1 MQKVLLTIRGS
12 LIEDEPEEAVEF
24 VTEGTLHRSADGYML
39 EYDESALT
47 GIDGV
52 TTRLKLEGE
61 TVTLE
66 RSGAIDTHMVFS
78 RGSVFQSSLGTLE
91 GATLMSIFATRVES
105 KLQEKSGSLCLE
117 YEMNVGEL
125 FTVNKLDLSFKN
137 MEERVN

>member
-1 MQKVLLTIRGS
+1 MQKILLTIRGS
-12 LIEDEPEEAVEF
+12 LIEDEPEGAVEF
-24 VTEGTLHRSADGYML
+24 VTEGTLHRSTDGYML

-47 GIDGV
+47 GIEGV

-78 RGSVFQSSLGTLE
+78 PGSVFQSSLGSQ
-91 GATLMSIFATRVES
+91 GAAYMSIFATRIES
-105 KLQEKSGSLCLE
+105 HLQEKSGSLCLE
-117 YEMNVGEL
+117 YEMNIGDL